1 MCLLSRNLTL
11 LASCR
16 SFPPKPFHAFLQP
29 SVQSTA
35 TQRSSFSATPR
46 QALMSGFV
54 STQKASSP
62 SSLSPAGAVTAAP
75 EGVIP
80 QQASDTQSPPAGQVA
95 RRSGVAT
102 PSRSR
107 LPPPPPALPSA
118 NSVHLQNAV
127 HGYVLSFTAEMPTQ
141 LTRSC
146 SVAHMM
152 LVKPPFL
159 YN

>member
-1 MCLLSRNLTL
+1 MLKALCLLSRNLTL

-107 LPPPPPALPSA
+107 LPPPPLHSLLQTQYTFRMLYMDMCCLSLLKCLR
-118 NSVHLQNAV
+118 NSLAP
-127 HGYVLSFTAEMPTQ
+127 VLLRT
-141 LTRSC
+141 
-146 SVAHMM
+146 
-152 LVKPPFL
+152 
-159 YN
+159 